1 MDMQN
6 PIADIVENQ
15 FTIDRRSR
23 VPFEELCAF
32 YAALKWDAAIAV
44 VAQASGLNVSTI
56 AHLNAAGE
64 RRGGQIRYPKVR
76 AEFVRLGLEKFS
88 TAYLTAPIR
97 DRLRVATEHIREKRA
112 EPSAIARAGVNPRAI
127 KDRGRHAI
135 KDPSGGPDT
144 PIEIAFDY
152 GPKPGWKWRAP
163 SDEAAQSWRGDP
175 RHEERGF
182 ATSADV
188 KAFCQTRFGPSD
200 DEIIGGASELATD
213 DSYFWANRP

>member
-1 MDMQN
+1 MTN
-6 PIADIVENQ
+6 
-15 FTIDRRSR
+15 
-23 VPFEELCAF
+23 PFEDILKTQTTGHPRKLSHEEACGY
-32 YAALKWDAAIAV
+32 YAALRDGVTQPIVSAAA
-44 VAQASGLNVSTI
+44 GLSQGAI
-56 AHLNAAGE
+56 SHLAAAGE
-64 RRGGQIRYPKVR
+64 RKGGQIRYPKVA
-76 AEFVRLGLEKFS
+76 AEYLALGREPFIHKYV
-88 TAYLTAPIR
+88 TTIIR
-97 DRLRVATEHIREKRA
+97 DRLRVAQDQVRNRP
-112 EPSAIARAGVNPRAI
+112 PSAIETAGVNPRAN

-182 ATSADV
+182 ATSADA

-200 DEIIGGASELATD
+200 EEIFSDASAHALD
-213 DSYFWANRP
+213 DSYFWDHRS

>member
-1 MDMQN
+1 MQN

-15 FTIDRRSR
+15 LTIDHRER
-23 VPFEELCAF
+23 VSFSEACGL
-32 YAALKWDAAIAV
+32 YAALKWKAGLAV
-44 VAQASGLNVSTI
+44 VAQASGLNVSTV
-56 AHLNAAGE
+56 AHLAAAGE

-76 AEFVRLGLEKFS
+76 AEFERLGLEKFS
-88 TAYLTAPIR
+88 TAYLTAPLR

-112 EPSAIARAGVNPRAI
+112 EPSAIARAGVNPRAN

-182 ATSADV
+182 ATSADA

-200 DEIIGGASELATD
+200 EEIFSDASAHALD
-213 DSYFWANRP
+213 DSYFWDHRS